1 MININNNVAS
11 GQTAY
16 NSIYNALNT
25 PNMNNLLESFL
36 PYIGSNTQASY
47 SDTYGGNTTSNNS
60 SYWNALAGWGG
71 SSSNSSYHNGAYT
84 SNSTNHWGAMGGY
97 GASYSS
103 KPYSSFDSNTST
115 DASSHCTT
123 DTNAYD
129 ALPAYPTEAPTTS
142 TNKNNLLLLLGGYF
156 SNKTQPKPTPAPVVE
171 PDLPIYVPQP
181 TPTPTPTP
189 APAPAPAPTPR
200 PAPTPTP
207 RPAPKPAPKPIAANQ
222 NSTYWADPHVA
233 DADRPDQ
240 NDKYAI
246 NFDVMGPGKFNLL
259 TDKDIQLNATHKIVP
274 WADKK
279 GNINDQAAVTDRIEL
294 ALGKSSVH
302 LNSYGNLYIDGKEV
316 KAGKTVTLAN
326 GDKVT
331 HDGKEVKVKT
341 NAKGE
346 YDLSFKVE
354 NYDGVRYIDTNVASR
369 GKGVNSDGVM
379 PTGVLGEGFDA
390 DNKVRTGL
398 KNPKES
404 YKVKD
409 TPAPAGSSAKAVAK
423 NAAQNPTVAATGA
436 KAATAS
442 KSASAPAGSSAKAV
456 AKNVA
461 QNPTV
466 AATGAK
472 AATASKSAS
481 APAAASKG
489 KK

>member
-1 MININNNVAS
+1 MKIGEIEKMLTANSGFQS
-11 GQTAY
+11 GQPKY
-16 NSIYNALNT
+16 NSVVNALNT
-25 PNMNNLLESFL
+25 PTMSNLLNSFL
-36 PYIGSNTQASY
+36 PYVGSNTQASNPY
-47 SDTYGGNTTSNNS
+47 TYGGNTTSNNS

-171 PDLPIYVPQP
+171 PDEPIYIPQP
-181 TPTPTPTP
+181 EPEPEPVVEPDPPIYIPQPKPRPKPVVEPDPPIYTPDPPP
-189 APAPAPAPTPR
+189 APA
-200 PAPTPTP
+200 
-207 RPAPKPAPKPIAANQ
+207 PAPKPAPKPIAANQ
-222 NSTYWADPHVA
+222 NSTYWGDPHVA

-240 NDKYAI
+240 NNKYAI

-436 KAATAS
+436 KAAAAS
-442 KSASAPAGSSAKAV
+442 KPAP
-456 AKNVA
+456 
-461 QNPTV
+461 
-466 AATGAK
+466 
-472 AATASKSAS
+472 

-489 KK
+489 RNKVVEASYSQV